1 MKAYVTNVIPSSIK
15 NNLDKIALYLV
26 SKRERYELFSEE
38 YGLHV
43 IELNNETKG
52 SKSSEPTIYRLESAF
67 ETEYH
72 LIKNHLINTSKT
84 CDLLFDLTSD
94 IHIPVVSQLP
104 IKYVLTKMQQFS
116 YKLDKKSCWTL
127 IIDCIR
133 ETNLDTLNKELIPV
147 NYYFVFK
154 EKVLKDSKPDKNNN
168 CQKELKEGTLDLNE
182 INMFLSL
189 LI

>member
-1 MKAYVTNVIPSSIK
+1 MKAYITNIIPSTLK
-15 NNLDKIALYLV
+15 NKLDKIDSYLV
-26 SKRERYELFSEE
+26 SKRERYELFSED

-43 IELNNETKG
+43 IELNN
-52 SKSSEPTIYRLESAF
+52 SEPTIYRVEPAF
-67 ETEYH
+67 ETNYH
-72 LIKNHLINTSKT
+72 LIKNHNISNSSNT
-84 CDLLFDLTSD
+84 CDLLFDLT
-94 IHIPVVSQLP
+94 ICTHIPVVSQLP

-116 YKLDKKSCWTL
+116 YKLDKKSCLTL

-133 ETNLDTLNKELIPV
+133 ETNLETLNKELIPI

-154 EKVLKDSKPDKNNN
+154 EKDKEKNI